1 MKRVFTLAL
10 VLCLAVSLCTVAAN
24 AKYSE
29 DPNHLTTDT
38 ANNTS
43 TAGKPAAM
51 GDTTGTLIG
60 SREIPVKLQTIS
72 GGGTIH
78 VYAVSFSTTEVT
90 FTWSNTASTI
100 WNPETLKY
108 ETQNDNGSWQAAT
121 QKITVNNYSD
131 VAIKVEADNAAPTSS
146 DNGVTLSVDGPLELA
161 SAYDNTAVGSVKSG
175 DITVTVSGT
184 PNVVYPNATEIA
196 AFTLNVTRQTG

>member
-1 MKRVFTLAL
+1 MKRVLTLVLAL
-10 VLCLAVSLCTVAAN
+10 CLVVSMFTVGAG

-43 TAGKPAAM
+43 TAGKPASP
-51 GDTTGTLIG
+51 GDTTDTLIG
-60 SREIPVKLQTIS
+60 SQEIPVKLQTVS
-72 GGGTIH
+72 GGGTTH

-108 ETQNDNGSWQAAT
+108 ETNNDEGSWQAAT
-121 QKITVNNYSD
+121 QTITVNNYSD
-131 VAIKVEADNAAPTSS
+131 IAIKVEADNDAPTSS
-146 DNGVTLSVDGPLELA
+146 DAGVTLAVNGPLELA
-161 SAYDNTAVGSVKSG
+161 SAYDNTTVGSVKSG

-184 PNVVYPNATEIA
+184 PEVVYPNATQIA
-196 AFTLNVTRQTG
+196 TFTLNVTRQTS